1 MNGFPRNTRND
12 YRNERDV
19 FQFQSMPTPLNTS
32 YGEVQP
38 NLLPNYDR
46 NMFSGQGHVEF
57 PARKIVNDRLMET
70 SEIYRNFGQNTN
82 TIDYQNALNTTNST
96 QVYTRERRD
105 MRHGQEEQRNM
116 DRIFMNSYD
125 YNNDVN
131 NRMQGF
137 DLIARDTR
145 FEDDRKK
152 GNNQVEMRSN
162 RYLGM
167 PSDIY

>member
-1 MNGFPRNTRND
+1 
-12 YRNERDV
+12 
-19 FQFQSMPTPLNTS
+19 
-32 YGEVQP
+32 
-38 NLLPNYDR
+38 
-46 NMFSGQGHVEF
+46 
-57 PARKIVNDRLMET
+57 MET

-105 MRHGQEEQRNM
+105 MRYGQEEQRNM

-162 RYLGM
+162 TYLGM